1 MGTTAMSSPPKLAG
15 LYGITPDGAIAG
27 GTGEALLSQVDAA
40 LAGGLRLLQFRDKSA
55 AAPARRQLAE
65 ALLRRCRQAGA
76 QLLINDD
83 LALALAIGADGV
95 HLGDDDGDLAAAR
108 AVLGPGKLLGAS
120 CYADLDRARAA
131 APFADYLA
139 FGAVYASPTKP
150 HAKAAPLSLFA
161 AARHLGRP
169 LCAIGGIT
177 LDNAAPVIAA
187 GADLLAVVSDL
198 FTAPDIAVRAA
209 AYQSLFKPLFAHGTD
224 HDQKPTAL

>member
-1 MGTTAMSSPPKLAG
+1 MTKLRG

-27 GTGEALLSQVDAA
+27 GTGDDLLCRIDAA
-40 LAGGLRLLQFRDKSA
+40 LAGGLRLLQFRDKSTD
-55 AAPARRQLAE
+55 APARRQLAD

-83 LALALAIGADGV
+83 LPLALAIGADGV
-95 HLGDDDGDLAAAR
+95 HLGGDDGDLAAAR
-108 AVLGPGKLLGAS
+108 AALGANKLLGAS
-120 CYADLDRARAA
+120 CYADLERARAA
-131 APFADYLA
+131 APYADYLA

-161 AARHLGRP
+161 AARIFDRP

-177 LDNAAPVIAA
+177 LANAAPLLSA

-198 FTAPDIAVRAA
+198 FATLDTPAPPDIAARAA
-209 AYQSLFKPLFAHGTD
+209 SFQALFDHGSD
-224 HDQKPTAL
+224 HDQKSATV